1 MSVNVDDIPAV
12 SSISR
17 SSCKRQDEVDT
28 NYPGV
33 MQAVMNLV
41 QAGVGQARNTVK
53 YDSPSFAG
61 ELLLLAGMSLLA
73 AADDNLCKKSCIDYK
88 NLVIGGEVLP
98 VQTIFVAMQD
108 DTAPVIETERSPV
121 KSLNTTSGIP
131 NKTDFEQSAYQ
142 EVGDQSLF
150 QSVPIDEETEE
161 ALEEAAERR
170 QQARYANEPSAASDG
185 ATLPKRL
192 MKGKMRVPRK
202 TPGLT
207 AVRDE

>member
-73 AADDNLCKKSCIDYK
+73 AADDNLCRKSCIDYK

-108 DTAPVIETERSPV
+108 DTTPVVETERSPV

-131 NKTDFEQSAYQ
+131 NKTDFEQSDYQ

-161 ALEEAAERR
+161 AMEEAAERR
-170 QQARYANEPSAASDG
+170 QQARYADKPSAASDG
-185 ATLPKRL
+185 ASLPKRL
-192 MKGKMRVPRK
+192 LKGKMRIPRK
-202 TPGLT
+202 TPGIT
-207 AVRDE
+207 AGRD